1 MPAGGSLKPAS
12 AETVAA
18 REHFL
23 RQNGRTVFK
32 FAVSQMAESVER
44 LLQRNGL
51 TTADIAVVI
60 PHQANQRI
68 LDAAADHLG
77 LPQERMASVIARYG
91 NTTAAT
97 LPLALEDVVR
107 AGRLTRG
114 DLVVFVAVGAGFT
127 VGATLVRWAMTG
139 GNSGPGELR
148 PIDRR
153 QVLGRQLQLP
163 GPHAVQRVLHAPRTR
178 NHDDRG

>member
-1 MPAGGSLKPAS
+1 KPAS

-32 FAVSQMAESVER
+32 FAVSQMAECVER
-44 LLQRNGL
+44 LLQRHGL
-51 TTADIAVVI
+51 TAADIAVVI

-68 LDAAADHLG
+68 LDATADRLG
-77 LPQERMASVIARYG
+77 LPRERMASVIARYG

-97 LPLALEDVVR
+97 LPLALDDVVR
-107 AGRLTRG
+107 AGRLARG

-127 VGATLVRWAMTG
+127 AGASLVRWG
-139 GNSGPGELR
+139 
-148 PIDRR
+148 
-153 QVLGRQLQLP
+153 
-163 GPHAVQRVLHAPRTR
+163 
-178 NHDDRG
+178 